1 MMTRIIFALIL
12 LVSVG
17 MISCGID
24 DNPVTSEPVETELIV
39 LVTIQPL
46 ASLRTTD
53 TWTYWTTPIE
63 VPFVVVVSGEGEA
76 EEGGHDDGDAH
87 KLMVVMAEGDE
98 ILVGTAE
105 ISGMSITVT
114 IEDGEDMFEM
124 EHGGEMHEHHA
135 EAGDHHVMVEITE
148 TATGHSAHGDAI
160 VSHAEI
166 TILAVS
172 ETSGDTTEIE
182 LVGVQSGH
190 GYRYES
196 NVALAYDEYDLHVEV
211 EPPSFYRNE
220 ETQARWVE
228 HAEYEFHG
236 WEFTD
241 STSGSIGSGIWVG
254 TAGDSL
260 ELSLRVGD
268 VKTYGAVGIGEIPR
282 EGDETVNFS
291 VKLSDPTTEA
301 HGQPLFGSVISVSIL
316 NGTTLENVTSLMNP
330 MWGEHGFHF
339 AQNMMLNLG
348 HVTGGLGHDDDGG
361 DDGHGDGH

>member
-1 MMTRIIFALIL
+1 MFTRIIFALIL
-12 LVSVG
+12 LVSLG

-24 DNPVTSEPVETELIV
+24 DNPVTSEPVETELTV

-63 VPFVVVVSGEGEA
+63 IPFVVEVTGEGGVA
-76 EEGGHDDGDAH
+76 DDHDDGDVH
-87 KLMVVMAEGDE
+87 KLLVVNAEGDE

-105 ISGMSITVT
+105 VSGMSITVT

-124 EHGGEMHEHHA
+124 EHGGEMIEHHA
-135 EAGDHHVMVEITE
+135 ETGDHHVMVEITE
-148 TATGHSAHGDAI
+148 TATGHSAHGDAV

-166 TILAVS
+166 SIMAIS

-190 GYRYES
+190 GFRYES
-196 NVALAYDEYDLHVEV
+196 NVALPYDEYDLHLEV

-220 ETQARWVE
+220 ETQSRWIQ
-228 HAEYEFHG
+228 HAEFEFHG
-236 WEFTD
+236 WVFD
-241 STSGSIGSGIWVG
+241 STTSGSVGSGVWVG
-254 TAGDSL
+254 AAGDSL
-260 ELSLRVGD
+260 ELSLRAGS
-268 VKTYGAVGIGEIPR
+268 VKTYGAVGIGEIPL
-282 EGDETVNFS
+282 EGDETINFS

-301 HGQPLFGSVISVSIL
+301 HGQPLFGSVVSVSVY
-316 NGTTLENVTSLMNP
+316 NGTTLETTHSLMEP

-339 AQNMMLNLG
+339 GQNMALNLG
-348 HVTGGLGHDDDGG
+348 HVTGGEEGG
-361 DDGHGDGH
+361 DDGHGDEH